1 MRHFLYATVCSGVEC
16 CSLALNAD
24 APTRGA
30 WHPIFFSEIA
40 PFPSAVL
47 AHHYPN
53 VPNLGDMTKLTA
65 TESTITNGTVDIP
78 LPRRL
83 DLLAGGTP
91 CQDFSLAGKRAGAAQ
106 GSGTRSSLCWDYL
119 RLVAELRPRIILWEN
134 VLGCLSTNRGRDFS
148 RFVAE
153 VTRLGYGVAWRV
165 LDCQYTRVDC
175 WPMAIPQRRRRVW
188 LIGAADGD
196 VAGAGEILFEPKGV
210 LGDNPPR
217 RESWER
223 TSSTAPASL
232 GDAYPTILSNTQ
244 HLTNQGVEG
253 GELILSRDVYGDK
266 VCPTIGTNF
275 DVMPNSCAP
284 IDGRIIV
291 EPDHATLHDTA
302 RCIAGDHDS
311 RIGDAANVVC
321 APTLTA
327 GYARSWNDGELNRD
341 LLITQ
346 PAPVALR
353 ARRLMPIECERLM
366 GYPDDYT
373 RVPYR
378 GKPAEQCPD
387 GPRYEACGNGWA
399 VNCARWV
406 LLGIHRYLSN
416 LNIEG

>member
-65 TESTITNGTVDIP
+65 TESTITNGTVDVE
-78 LPRRL
+78 LPGRL
-83 DLLAGGTP
+83 DLIAGGTP
-91 CQDFSLAGKRAGAAQ
+91 CQDFSTAGRRAGAAQ
-106 GSGTRSSLCWDYL
+106 GSGTRSSLCWEYL
-119 RLVAELRPRIILWEN
+119 RLVAELRPRVILWEN
-134 VLGCLSTNRGRDFS
+134 VLGCLSTTGGGDFS
-148 RFVAE
+148 RLVSEIA
-153 VTRLGYGVAWRV
+153 RLGYGVAWRI
-165 LDCQYTRVDC
+165 LDSQYTRVDC

-188 LIGAADGD
+188 LVGVDDGD

-210 LGDNPPR
+210 LGDTPPR
-217 RESWER
+217 RETQKR
-223 TSSTAPASL
+223 TSRTATPSL
-232 GDAYPTILSNTQ
+232 GDAYPTVTARTQQLS
-244 HLTNQGVEG
+244 NQGVEG
-253 GELILSRDVYGDK
+253 GELIL
-266 VCPTIGTNF
+266 
-275 DVMPNSCAP
+275 
-284 IDGRIIV
+284 

-311 RIGDAANVVC
+311 RVADSANVVC
-321 APTLTA
+321 APTLTD

-346 PAPVALR
+346 QAPTLR

-366 GYPDDYT
+366 GYPEDYT

-399 VNCARWV
+399 INCARWI
-406 LLGIHRYLSN
+406 LLGIHRYLTAK
-416 LNIEG
+416 EAER